1 MQEANK
7 SDNIAD
13 RTWQELLLMAYNR
26 FGQNARNTSKE
37 LGLPF
42 TTMMQWLKG
51 RRNPTRPD
59 ELKARLL
66 EYFAKPYVSGQ
77 NPVQLARVWQA
88 MRCMQRFSVAN
99 LVAVTNVD
107 KKYCRQIVL
116 LLHECG
122 YLKIVSE
129 RPRVLT
135 LIKDTGPRHPTI
147 NHERTAIIDN
157 NLNQEVLAA

>member
-7 SDNIAD
+7 SNNFAD
-13 RTWQELLLMAYNR
+13 QTWYELLVLAHNR
-26 FGQNARNTSKE
+26 FGQNARKTSKE

-42 TTMMQWLKG
+42 STMLQWLKG

-66 EYFAKPYVSGQ
+66 QYFEKPYVSGQ

-88 MRCMQRFSVAN
+88 MRCIQRFSVAN
-99 LVAVTNVD
+99 LVAVTGVD

-116 LLHECG
+116 LLHKCG
-122 YLKIVSE
+122 YLQMVSE
-129 RPRVLT
+129 RPRVFT

-157 NLNQEVLAA
+157 NLNQEVAA